1 MRPDLRQEDAEARNK
16 IHLCLLS
23 LANSH
28 GNKQLTT
35 NDSNMLAKILL
46 ICFAGYLPPHLQV
59 EWLQMHYTC
68 SNPQAQLILEQD
80 RMAARKDGQDASHTS
95 QNQQHEFGE

>member
-1 MRPDLRQEDAEARNK
+1 MQPDLRQEEAKARNK
-16 IHLCLLS
+16 IHLYLLS

-35 NDSNMLAKILL
+35 NDSNTLAKILL

-59 EWLQMHYTC
+59 EWLQIHYTC
-68 SNPQAQLILEQD
+68 SNPRAGLIVEQH
-80 RMAARKDGQDASHTS
+80 RMATCKGGQDASHK
-95 QNQQHEFGE
+95 QRNQQREFRE